1 MLEMGMVTVGACLP
15 KQKGVR
21 IKMIQKTKLLF
32 SSNMIFVFLRVRSQ
46 TSYK

>member
-21 IKMIQKTKLLF
+21 IKMIQKNNYF
-32 SSNMIFVFLRVRSQ
+32 SSNMIFVFLRVRS
-46 TSYK
+46 

>member
-21 IKMIQKTKLLF
+21 IKMIQKTKQLF
-32 SSNMIFVFLRVRSQ
+32 CF
-46 TSYK
+46 